1 MKPSRSETAVPL
13 RTPLFRGERRLRI
26 ALVGMPNAGKSTLFT
41 AVSSASPQS
50 GKLAGTQRAYGE
62 CTVQIGLDEASLI
75 DLPSIPSL
83 RHLAGED
90 IAALKYLLW
99 GDERAP
105 VSAHEPAGPAAPF
118 APPDLIIQ
126 VLDATSLQAHLEL
139 TLELAQLGRPLV
151 LALNMM
157 DQARE
162 KGLHVNVRAL
172 ARRLGV
178 PVVPT
183 VALMG
188 LGIKELFATAVDTAR
203 AGVCPLP
210 QLAGRHIGRN
220 LQPLSRALNRPEIH
234 AAFRVPHALL
244 VTMFAEGNRYFRD
257 ELRQHF
263 PQLMPDFERLRADAA
278 HGLPRRLEEE
288 LHADRHHRAARLF
301 EAATRAG
308 APGAEHGWRYW
319 LDVELAVKEEI
330 LALGSHLAGN

>member
-1 MKPSRSETAVPL
+1 MSTPKSQASIPL

-26 ALVGMPNAGKSTLFT
+26 ALVGMPNAGKSTLFA

-62 CTVQIGLDEASLI
+62 CAVQIGLDEASLI
-75 DLPSIPSL
+75 DLPSLPSL
-83 RHLAGED
+83 RHLTDED

-118 APPDLIIQ
+118 GPPDLIIQ
-126 VLDATSLQAHLEL
+126 VLDATNLQPHLEL
-139 TLELAQLGRPLV
+139 TLELAQFGRPMV

-162 KGLHVNVRAL
+162 KGLHINVRSL

-210 QLAGRHIGRN
+210 QLGGRHIAQS
-220 LQPLSRALNRPEIH
+220 LEPLSRALNRPEIH

-244 VTMFAEGNRYFRD
+244 VTMYAAGNRYFRD

-263 PQLMPDFERLRADAA
+263 PQLMPELERLSADAGR
-278 HGLPRRLEEE
+278 GLPRRLEHE
-288 LHADRHHRAARLF
+288 LGEPGP
-301 EAATRAG
+301 EAVSSR
-308 APGAEHGWRYW
+308 R
-319 LDVELAVKEEI
+319 
-330 LALGSHLAGN
+330 

>member
-1 MKPSRSETAVPL
+1 MSTPRTQASIPL
-13 RTPLFRGERRLRI
+13 RTPLYRGERRLRI
-26 ALVGMPNAGKSTLFT
+26 ALVGMPNAGKSTLFA

-75 DLPSIPSL
+75 DLPSLPSL
-83 RHLAGED
+83 RHLTDED

-118 APPDLIIQ
+118 GPPDLIIQ
-126 VLDATSLQAHLEL
+126 VLDATNLQAHLEL
-139 TLELAQLGRPLV
+139 TLELAQFGRPMV

-162 KGLHVNVRAL
+162 KGLHINVRSL

-183 VALMG
+183 VVLMG
-188 LGIKELFATAVDTAR
+188 LGIKELFAAAVDAAR

-210 QLAGRHIGRN
+210 QLGGRHIAQS

-244 VTMFAEGNRYFRD
+244 VTMFAAGNRYFRD

-263 PQLMPDFERLRADAA
+263 PQLMPELERLRADAGR
-278 HGLPRRLEEE
+278 GLPRRLEHE
-288 LHADRHHRAARLF
+288 LHADRHHRAARLS
-301 EAATRAG
+301 ARARRRPSAAG
-308 APGAEHGWRYW
+308 ATGSTSCSCTPSGA
-319 LDVELAVKEEI
+319 
-330 LALGSHLAGN
+330 